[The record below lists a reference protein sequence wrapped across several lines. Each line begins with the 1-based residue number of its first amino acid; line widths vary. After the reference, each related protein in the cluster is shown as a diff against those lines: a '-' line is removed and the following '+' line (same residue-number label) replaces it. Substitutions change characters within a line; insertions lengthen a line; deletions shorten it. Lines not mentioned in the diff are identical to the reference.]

1 MNLRRITALFQKDLM
16 DAMRNYHV
24 LLLVATPIILSLLF
38 SNLFSESRSSTMMPR
53 VGVLAASGTPLLQR
67 LQPKDFGIRLESFPS
82 RDALEAKIAE
92 GEVSF
97 GLILPD
103 VLSSASS
110 ASSTPKLTMIYPVE
124 MPEYAVERLRSALEG
139 ELRKMLGMPAP
150 PLPIELAFEP
160 LGGNTAKQRS
170 FGGDMFPMLILMAMG
185 MIGLL
190 ALPLSFAEEREKH
203 TLDAIFLTP
212 TTTSELIIGKCL
224 FSFVLQLST
233 ILAMVAL
240 NSRWDGSQLYFWLF
254 VVLGSVMFLLVG
266 LFIAAVAE
274 TQAAVNAMGS
284 SLFLCFQMV
293 PTLSVTSDLLRMVS
307 NLVPS
312 SYVLRGIRKALFL
325 DLSKV
330 DITSDLFVLAT
341 VTGFFFLIIRVV
353 FRRMQ
358 IAR

>member
-1 MNLRRITALFQKDLM
+1 MNLRRVVALFRKDLS
-16 DAMRNYHV
+16 DAMRNYHI

-53 VGVLAASGTPLLQR
+53 VGVLSAPGNSFLQR
-67 LQPKDFGIRLESFPS
+67 LRPENFGIRLEVFPS

-103 VLSSASS
+103 VLSSAS
-110 ASSTPKLTMIYPVE
+110 AAPAVPKLTMIYPVE
-124 MPEYAVERLRSALEG
+124 TPEYAVERLRSTLET
-139 ELRKMLGMPAP
+139 ELRKLLGRPAP

-160 LGGNTAKQRS
+160 LGGNITKQRS
-170 FGGDMFPMLILMAMG
+170 FGGDMFPMLVLMAMG

-212 TTTSELIIGKCL
+212 TTVSELIVGKCL
-224 FSFVLQLST
+224 FSFVLQMAT
-233 ILAMVAL
+233 VFVMVAL
-240 NSRWDGSQLYFWLF
+240 NSRWDGNQPYFWLF
-254 VVLGSVMFLLVG
+254 VMLGSVMFLLVG
-266 LFIAAVAE
+266 LFVAAFAE
-274 TQAAVNAMGS
+274 SQASVNAMGS
-284 SLFLCFQMV
+284 TLFLCFQMV
-293 PTLSVTSDLLRMVS
+293 PTLSATSDFLRMIS
-307 NLVPS
+307 NVVPS
-312 SYVLRGIRKALFL
+312 SYVLRGIRKTLFL

-330 DITSDLFVLAT
+330 DITGDFLILAT
-341 VTGFFFLIIRVV
+341 VTTGFYLIIRIV

-358 IAR
+358 MAR